1 MKYHIRLSE
10 VLRYMAEIIEKMTPE
25 KFADRFSELMMDQ
38 RVYNMLVRGYF
49 DDDKVL
55 LTFGIFNDLPH
66 YKKWNI
72 SNRQYA
78 SSR

>member
-1 MKYHIRLSE
+1 
-10 VLRYMAEIIEKMTPE
+10 MAEIIEKMIIE

-38 RVYNMLVRGYF
+38 RVYNILVRGYF